1 MLTRDDEVVGSVLF
15 GAAAP
20 FESSFA
26 RKFVADE
33 QLDVPLVED
42 FPTVTPGRAA
52 AFDLPVIV
60 PESDSDTDS
69 DTDDA
74 SA

>member
-26 RKFVADE
+26 RKFVAVVGAE
-33 QLDVPLVED
+33 RAGRWMSTVQCNACPIFSF
-42 FPTVTPGRAA
+42 FPARR
-52 AFDLPVIV
+52 FFL
-60 PESDSDTDS
+60 S
-69 DTDDA
+69 
-74 SA
+74 